1 MQDSQ
6 LNNEDSTEK
15 CDEKYK
21 SNNLLDDDG
30 NVLSDDGDN
39 VSSDDNGN
47 ILSDDGDNVLSDNDN
62 DILPSISSD
71 TSDNKKK
78 PKNQV
83 HAKQKRITKLDQIK
97 NKNLQRH
104 PIVNKIITRN
114 KVQCKCGKIIKLHQ
128 AYNSQN
134 LEIYSKTG
142 SCLLTKG
149 THPLTDYFTI
159 TTKSGNSYVR
169 LREKKHV
176 KYLQRIGGVIHY
188 GGAPRIKILGKELFP
203 KKFKKNFS

>member
-6 LNNEDSTEK
+6 LNNKDSTEK

-21 SNNLLDDDG
+21 SNNLSDDDD

-39 VSSDDNGN
+39 VSSDDGDNVSSDDDGN

-83 HAKQKRITKLDQIK
+83 HAKQKRITKLDQIRVV
-97 NKNLQRH
+97 LF
-104 PIVNKIITRN
+104 ILF
-114 KVQCKCGKIIKLHQ
+114 KL
-128 AYNSQN
+128 NF
-134 LEIYSKTG
+134 IY
-142 SCLLTKG
+142 
-149 THPLTDYFTI
+149 
-159 TTKSGNSYVR
+159 
-169 LREKKHV
+169 
-176 KYLQRIGGVIHY
+176 
-188 GGAPRIKILGKELFP
+188 
-203 KKFKKNFS
+203 